1 VVIRTKRRATEDT
14 TQLWRDAA
22 DLFVRA
28 QSSVDTRLSHLESD
42 VAVLKDDVAV
52 LKDDVAVL
60 KDDVGVLKGDVACL
74 KDDVHGIVGQLG
86 RMERAAIERDQKIAA
101 ELEKFSAWIKK
112 DELKK
117 RDRNAHGDGPR

>member
-28 QSSVDTRLSHLESD
+28 QSSVDTRLGHLETDVAELKAD

-52 LKDDVAVL
+52 
-60 KDDVGVLKGDVACL
+60 L

-101 ELEKFSAWIKK
+101 ELEKFSGWIKK
-112 DELKK
+112 AELKK
-117 RDRNAHGDGPR
+117 G